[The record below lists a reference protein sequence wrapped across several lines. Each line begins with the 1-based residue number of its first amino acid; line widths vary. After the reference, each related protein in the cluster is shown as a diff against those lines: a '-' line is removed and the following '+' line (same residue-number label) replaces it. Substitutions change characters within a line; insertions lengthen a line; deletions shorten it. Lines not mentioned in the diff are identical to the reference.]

1 MAGYGDD
8 TAFNT
13 WLSDNGYV
21 LPADAPTV
29 AVLRQRGSTYIDAT
43 YGARFFG
50 FPTGGVSQERQWP
63 RTDAS
68 TMWADIDP
76 AVIPSAVVEA
86 SFQAAWYE
94 ANNPGGLVAGGSAAS
109 GIKREKVGSIEVEYQ
124 ASSSSDS
131 YAASLTPLIST
142 VDGLL
147 APYLRG
153 AYACPAILVV

>member
-8 TAFNT
+8 VGFNA
-13 WLSDNGYV
+13 WLSDNGYE
-21 LPADAPTV
+21 LTSDAPTV

-43 YGARFFG
+43 YAARFVG
-50 FPTGGVSQERQWP
+50 RPTGGVAQERQWP

-68 TMWADIDP
+68 TLWTDIGPD
-76 AVIPSAVVEA
+76 VIPAAVVEA
-86 SFQAAWYE
+86 SYQAAWYE
-94 ANNPGGLVAGGSAAS
+94 ANNSGGLVAGGSAAS
-109 GIKREKVGSIEVEYQ
+109 GVKREKVGSIEVEYQ

-131 YAASLTPLIST
+131 FAASLTPLIST

-153 AYACPAILVV
+153 AYSCPAILVV